1 MSVYGAPQ
9 RGRSVGTEANLY
21 SDKPLSSGAATPIL
35 ATHHTTFPPPPA
47 QHRNK
52 FSVWWHSQS
61 HTRKILYPLIL
72 FIIILSIILGVALGL
87 TVGKPKEDP
96 NPSSDYI
103 PTTISGNSTS
113 LLQPG
118 YWYTAPK
125 DGINFAWTSADP
137 QLGNYHAESQGV
149 DIIIN
154 TSQRFQEIDGFGGAM
169 TDSSAYLLTRMKQRE
184 KNLYGRVMD
193 FMFSNATGIG
203 ITRASLG
210 ASDFSIGQEYSY
222 IPQPLEFA
230 AAANQLNNP
239 NSLLSSFSVDGTQS
253 SQYTIPELVDAMKRN
268 PNLKVVLTPWSPP
281 AFMKSNN
288 TMNGGRLRND
298 DFIPLLAQYYAL
310 AADTWTRA
318 GVRPYALTLQNEPSH
333 IASYPSMGMDSSQQS
348 KLAVALKSELSQSGL
363 SGVQVWAHDD
373 NYSGYD
379 NAAAIVNDNSSAID
393 AVAFHCYRGDP
404 SQIAQFESALR
415 GARKDVHMTECT
427 GTNSPATRW
436 EGIQG
441 WLNRVYWPVSQ
452 QNSRSFIQ
460 WNIALDSGFGPHLK
474 SSYCST
480 CTGSL
485 TVSSQ
490 QNPSDPY
497 VDFNDQLY
505 LNTHFSAAT
514 TDLTNVGG
522 GKAVRVGA
530 EQGSQHS
537 LQSADWECLDWL
549 AYAAPL
555 SANELQNASNQNNA
569 QPTRRLGLVIAN
581 TCEDTKNVVVSSDGR
596 RTTLP
601 VRNGL
606 SSFVWT
612 AP

>member
-1 MSVYGAPQ
+1 
-9 RGRSVGTEANLY
+9 
-21 SDKPLSSGAATPIL
+21 
-35 ATHHTTFPPPPA
+35 
-47 QHRNK
+47 
-52 FSVWWHSQS
+52 
-61 HTRKILYPLIL
+61 
-72 FIIILSIILGVALGL
+72 
-87 TVGKPKEDP
+87 
-96 NPSSDYI
+96 
-103 PTTISGNSTS
+103 
-113 LLQPG
+113 
-118 YWYTAPK
+118 
-125 DGINFAWTSADP
+125 
-137 QLGNYHAESQGV
+137 
-149 DIIIN
+149 
-154 TSQRFQEIDGFGGAM
+154 
-169 TDSSAYLLTRMKQRE
+169 MKQRE
-184 KNLYGRVMD
+184 ENLYGRVMD
-193 FMFSNATGIG
+193 FMFNNATGIG

-230 AAANQLNNP
+230 AAANQLYNP

-253 SQYTIPELVDAMKRN
+253 SQYTIPVLVDAMKHN

-298 DFIPLLAQYYAL
+298 DFIPVLAQYYAQ

-348 KLAVALKSELSQSGL
+348 KLAVALKSELNQSGL

-404 SQIAQFESALR
+404 SQIAQFENALR

-427 GTNSPATRW
+427 GTSSPATRW

-485 TVSSQ
+485 TVSPQ

-505 LNTHFSAAT
+505 LNAHFSAAT

-530 EQGSQHS
+530 EQGGQHS

-555 SANELQNASNQNNA
+555 SASELQNASNQNNA
-569 QPTRRLGLVIAN
+569 QPTRRVGLVIAN

-601 VRNGL
+601 VRNGMT
-606 SSFVWT
+606 SFVWT